1 MPIAAL
7 IPPRGAS
14 RQAPLKMADQKY
26 GRARR
31 DSNVQTIYS
40 RRQASSCAMQLQ
52 AQRIARW
59 RLANGD
65 IIVLYTTKRM
75 ELTRKEFHAIQRIES
90 ESWRRSRSVI
100 TEVTGSAR
108 ICLRFGMNSFQ
119 AAARCSFPDCHSLFN

>member
-14 RQAPLKMADQKY
+14 RQAPLKMADQEY

-40 RRQASSCAMQLQ
+40 RGQASSCAMQLQ

-59 RLANGD
+59 RLDNGD
-65 IIVLYTTKRM
+65 IIVLHNEANGADPKKVSCYTAYRKRIVAP
-75 ELTRKEFHAIQRIES
+75 EPFSHH
-90 ESWRRSRSVI
+90 
-100 TEVTGSAR
+100 GSD
-108 ICLRFGMNSFQ
+108 G
-119 AAARCSFPDCHSLFN
+119 